1 MGLLEHIIDVLA
13 TLRVGFPVF
22 ISHLVA
28 TFSIW
33 YLSIV
38 IYARITPHSE
48 VALIRSGN
56 VATAI
61 SFGSACLGLAIP
73 LAFCLAGSINLYD
86 ILIWSLPVL
95 IVQVIAFVVVDAI
108 VGDVPRRLRDND
120 LACAVFLAL
129 VRLGVAAIIAGAI
142 SD

>member
-1 MGLLEHIIDVLA
+1 MGHVADVLQTLQAGFPIFVQHLLA
-13 TLRVGFPVF
+13 TLLIWFV
-22 ISHLVA
+22 
-28 TFSIW
+28 SIA
-33 YLSIV
+33 L
-38 IYARITPHSE
+38 YARVTPHAE
-48 VALIRSGN
+48 LPLIRAGN

-73 LAFCLAGSINLYD
+73 LAFCLAGSINVYD

-95 IVQVIAFVVVDAI
+95 LVQVAVFFLFDAA
-108 VGDVPRRLRDND
+108 VRDVPTRLSNND
-120 LACAVFLAL
+120 LACAIFLAL

>member
-1 MGLLEHIIDVLA
+1 MEHVLDVVSS
-13 TLRVGFPVF
+13 LRVGFPVF
-22 ISHLVA
+22 LSHLVA

-48 VALIRSGN
+48 IALIRAGN

-86 ILIWSLPVL
+86 ILIWSVPVL
-95 IVQVIAFVVVDAI
+95 IVQLLAFLVVDAI